1 MENQNELK
9 WDYMP
14 KSVII
19 IFLALV
25 IIISS
30 CGDKSKEGNMSNSN
44 SEGLVD
50 NKDTEE
56 TLFGKWQYE
65 EMGITMNIEI
75 LENKTYIWSSAY
87 GSFDG
92 KWKEKNDTLFLNP
105 NDNLQSKIIL
115 LNDKKGKLIE
125 ITDEN
130 IKYIFTKIN

>member
-1 MENQNELK
+1 METAKKLFRAI
-9 WDYMP
+9 
-14 KSVII
+14 SILIVSTI
-19 IFLALV
+19 LV
-25 IIISS
+25 TS
-30 CGDKSKEGNMSNSN
+30 CSNSN
-44 SEGLVD
+44 K
-50 NKDTEE
+50 NKEQKSSDTEDP
-56 TLFGKWQYE
+56 LFGKWQYE

-87 GSFDG
+87 GSYDG

-130 IKYIFTKIN
+130 IKPIYTKIN

>member
-1 MENQNELK
+1 MNKMETAKKLFRAI
-9 WDYMP
+9 
-14 KSVII
+14 SILIVSTI
-19 IFLALV
+19 LV
-25 IIISS
+25 TS
-30 CGDKSKEGNMSNSN
+30 CSNSN
-44 SEGLVD
+44 K
-50 NKDTEE
+50 NKEQKSSDTEDP
-56 TLFGKWQYE
+56 LFGKWQYE

-87 GSFDG
+87 GSYDG

-130 IKYIFTKIN
+130 IKPIYTKIN